1 MDPRELELIQKQ
13 RGQGAFIHSISEQ
26 LGEARGPVGP
36 VGPVTPPPPP
46 PPPSTMPA
54 PLGVPLWA
62 WGALAVAA
70 VGVFVVTRKRG
81 A

>member
-1 MDPRELELIQKQ
+1 MDPRELELIQAQ
-13 RGQGAFIHSISEQ
+13 RGQATFVHSISEI
-26 LGEARGPVGP
+26 GEARGPVTP
-36 VGPVTPPPPP
+36 VAPPPAAAAP
-46 PPPSTMPA
+46 MPA

>member
-1 MDPRELELIQKQ
+1 MANTDIDPREFDLIQKQ
-13 RGQGAFIHSISEQ
+13 RGQAEFIHSIAQ
-26 LGEARGPVGP
+26 IGEARSAAGPVL
-36 VGPVTPPPPP
+36 P
-46 PPPSTMPA
+46 PPPSPAPA

-70 VGVFVVTRKRG
+70 VFVATRKRG

>member
-1 MDPRELELIQKQ
+1 MDAIDPRELELIHKQ
-13 RGQGAFIHSISEQ
+13 RGQAEFVHSIAQ
-26 LGEARGPVGP
+26 IGEARGPVVP
-36 VGPVTPPPPP
+36 VAPPPPP
-46 PPPSTMPA
+46 ASPMPA

-70 VGVFVVTRKRG
+70 VGVFVATRKRG

>member
-1 MDPRELELIQKQ
+1 MDPREYELMQKQ
-13 RGQGAFIHSISEQ
+13 RGQAEFVHSISQ
-26 LGEARGPVGP
+26 IGEARGLVEPVA
-36 VGPVTPPPPP
+36 PPPA
-46 PPPSTMPA
+46 PSKMPA

>member
-1 MDPRELELIQKQ
+1 MDPREYELMQKQ
-13 RGQGAFIHSISEQ
+13 RGQAEFVHSISQ
-26 LGEARGPVGP
+26 IGEARGPVEP
-36 VGPVTPPPPP
+36 VAPPA
-46 PPPSTMPA
+46 PSKMPA

>member
-1 MDPRELELIQKQ
+1 MDAIDPREFELIQKQ
-13 RGQGAFIHSISEQ
+13 RGQAEFVHSIAQ
-26 LGEARGPVGP
+26 IGEARGPVVP
-36 VGPVTPPPPP
+36 VA
-46 PPPSTMPA
+46 PPPSSSSMPA

-70 VGVFVVTRKRG
+70 VGVFVATRKRG

>member
-1 MDPRELELIQKQ
+1 MDPRELEFLHKQ
-13 RGQGAFIHSISEQ
+13 RGQAAFVHSLSEQ
-26 LGEARGPVGP
+26 LGHATGPTEP
-36 VGPVTPPPPP
+36 VAPPPA
-46 PPPSTMPA
+46 PSTMPA

-70 VGVFVVTRKRG
+70 VGVFVATRKRG

>member
-1 MDPRELELIQKQ
+1 MDPREYELMQKQ
-13 RGQGAFIHSISEQ
+13 RGQAEFVHSIAQ
-26 LGEARGPVGP
+26 IGEARGPVEP
-36 VGPVTPPPPP
+36 VAPPPPA
-46 PPPSTMPA
+46 PSTMPA

-70 VGVFVVTRKRG
+70 VGVFVVTRKRE